1 MSNTWEYAE
10 HVKKVQQYGGPRAY
24 VNAVRRQA
32 FEDGYVTGKADGP
45 RRGVLYMLP
54 FVAGCCYLT
63 YEKWPIIWNKIR
75 IKMYLST
82 RNELTQRAKQEDLN
96 LKLVCP
102 ICGKEATGIDE
113 VIKLFGFDLP
123 DGGELIPREV
133 CRECWDKINNEE

>member
-10 HVKKVQQYGGPRAY
+10 HVKKVQHYGGPRAY
-24 VNAVRRQA
+24 VSTVRRQA
-32 FEDGYVTGKADGP
+32 FEDGYVTGKADGQ

-54 FVAGCCYLT
+54 FVAGCCYLA

-123 DGGELIPREV
+123 DDGELIPREV